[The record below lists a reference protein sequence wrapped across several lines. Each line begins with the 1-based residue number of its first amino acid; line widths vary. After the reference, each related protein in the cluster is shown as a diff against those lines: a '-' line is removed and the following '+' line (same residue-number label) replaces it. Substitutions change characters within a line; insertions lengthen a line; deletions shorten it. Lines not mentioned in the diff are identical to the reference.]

1 MKWLSGPSPSAVAEA
16 LRAVVPELSA
26 LPVGIPDLAGQDDPV
41 WQSASAVLG
50 EDFFVKFAW
59 SETAARRLL
68 QQIRVLE
75 ALTREPAVPY
85 LPQVVAA
92 GTDPLIMV
100 TRRVRGASLFAVA
113 DFINLD
119 QAGLQIARFL
129 AALHSEEA
137 RRRVE
142 ALTGVVPAWY
152 PLVTTSALRER
163 FGQWVSPEQQRQ
175 VVLWCDWADE
185 TLAEPR
191 PQVLVHGDL
200 HGDNQVWYRGKL
212 MAVLDFENAGAG
224 EAEYDLRAFP
234 GPGTGARLELLS
246 AVTRHYERIAGRGLS
261 VERIMAWHLR
271 QALGDVLWRSEA
283 GLPLPDH
290 RAPGE
295 WVAEMAAR
303 FRSCA
308 VT

>member
-175 VVLWCDWADE
+175 PGLVPGQAQGG
-185 TLAEPR
+185 PR
-191 PQVLVHGDL
+191 LRECRR
-200 HGDNQVWYRGKL
+200 WRGGIRPARL
-212 MAVLDFENAGAG
+212 PGTRYGRQAGA
-224 EAEYDLRAFP
+224 AERGHAPLRTDRRPRTVRRAHHGLASPP
-234 GPGTGARLELLS
+234 GPRRR
-246 AVTRHYERIAGRGLS
+246 AVA
-261 VERIMAWHLR
+261 
-271 QALGDVLWRSEA
+271 QRSR
-283 GLPLPDH
+283 PS
-290 RAPGE
+290 APGPPGPRG
-295 WVAEMAAR
+295 VGR
-303 FRSCA
+303 RNGRPFPLLRSDLI
-308 VT
+308 VRR